1 MLIKVLKTTL
11 ASANSFGNQLKLY
24 QQDEICDIYD
34 ELANTFLKEG
44 WGEKAKTQE
53 LEIQTQ
59 EIQIETQEESVNL
72 ETQELKIKKKK
83 K

>member
-24 QQDEICDIYD
+24 QQDEIYDIYD
-34 ELANTFLKEG
+34 ELANTFIKEG
-44 WGEKAKTQE
+44 WGEKVQTQE
-53 LEIQTQ
+53 LEDK

>member
-11 ASANSFGNQLKLY
+11 ASANIFGNQLKLY

-34 ELANTFLKEG
+34 ELANTFIKEG

-53 LEIQTQ
+53 LEAQ